1 MAYTSVAQAGGTKQP
16 RRISEKDRTIAA
28 LREEN
33 ERLRDDISV
42 YSSRADELS
51 AELSLARQELGAKTQ
66 LIRDR
71 TIASFTTQIAQ
82 LKQSI
87 VEKTKQITTLRQ
99 DCAILQKDSFQVV
112 ELQKCYD
119 AQSKELDCIRKELQD
134 SKTLAGEQG
143 RTIASLRKDCSVQ
156 VEEAVSPRN
165 YIRSNALL
173 PGEEKYVDMLE
184 GRGDMAIDMGRHEE
198 AITFYSSALC
208 LNPPNAIKILVKR
221 SKARASKGLWKD
233 ALMDA
238 NGVRV
243 LLLI

>member
-1 MAYTSVAQAGGTKQP
+1 M
-16 RRISEKDRTIAA
+16 
-28 LREEN
+28 
-33 ERLRDDISV
+33 
-42 YSSRADELS
+42 S
-51 AELSLARQELGAKTQ
+51 AELGLARQELVAKTR

-71 TIASFTTQIAQ
+71 TIASFTTQVAQ
-82 LKQSI
+82 LKQSV

-119 AQSKELDCIRKELQD
+119 AQSKELDCVRKKLQD
-134 SKTLAGEQG
+134 SKTLVGEQG
-143 RTIASLRKDCSVQ
+143 RTIVSLQTQIASLRKDCSVQ

-221 SKARASKGLWKD
+221 SKARASKRLWKD

-243 LLLI
+243 LLLIWL